1 VSKKSLKKLK
11 RKSLFNILATIVK
24 TRLIKMSGD
33 QVLISDLSMLCGK
46 YEMMTIDNINKTYDM
61 LAELDDVKNDE
72 ELSEVVNRFKASYRD
87 IEESM
92 NNYFKLLKKMGGNP
106 KHCSLVDELENG
118 LYCLDE
124 KYRAITNIVEQ
135 YSSA

>member
-1 VSKKSLKKLK
+1 M
-11 RKSLFNILATIVK
+11 
-24 TRLIKMSGD
+24 LIG
-33 QVLISDLSMLCGK
+33 Q
-46 YEMMTIDNINKTYDM
+46 YEIMTIDNINKTYDM
-61 LAELDDVKNDE
+61 LAELDDVKSDE
-72 ELSEVVNRFKASYRD
+72 ELREVVNRFKASYLD

-124 KYRAITNIVEQ
+124 KYNSIVQIVEQ
-135 YSSA
+135 FS

>member
-1 VSKKSLKKLK
+1 MANDYHAS
-11 RKSLFNILATIVK
+11 
-24 TRLIKMSGD
+24 
-33 QVLISDLSMLCGK
+33 VLIGG
-46 YEMMTIDNINKTYDM
+46 YEKITIDGINKTYDM
-61 LAELDDVKNDE
+61 VEDLNKVKNDE
-72 ELSEVVNRFKASYRD
+72 EFWEIFNRIEASYRD

-92 NNYFKLLKKMGGNP
+92 TNYFDLIKRTGGTVKN
-106 KHCSLVDELENG
+106 CSLVHELEHG